1 MDSQSTPEF
10 YADGAQIG
18 LGPFG
23 AILSFTMQP
32 AGGPGT
38 LAPIRVCNMR
48 MSAEHAKVLAILLRK
63 HLKTYEQQLGQEIP
77 LHPQLYTQLGISKQE
92 DW

>member
-1 MDSQSTPEF
+1 MDPQAVPEL
-10 YADGAQIG
+10 YADGVQIG

-23 AILSFTMQP
+23 AVLAFVMQP

-38 LAPIRVCNMR
+38 MAPTRVCNMR
-48 MSAEHAKVLAILLRK
+48 MSVEHAKVLAILLRK
-63 HLKTYEQQLGQEIP
+63 QVKAYEAQIGQELP
-77 LHPQLYTQLGISKQE
+77 LHPQLYTQLGLSRQE